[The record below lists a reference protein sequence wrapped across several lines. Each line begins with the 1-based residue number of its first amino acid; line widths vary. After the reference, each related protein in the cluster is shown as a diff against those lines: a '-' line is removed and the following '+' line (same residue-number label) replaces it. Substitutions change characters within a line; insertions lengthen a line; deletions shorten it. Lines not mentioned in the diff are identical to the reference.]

1 MSFEGLG
8 GARPYE
14 GSAWHY
20 AEYRPRP
27 SDAFVRLL
35 VSHLAWTNDDRILDL
50 GSGPGQIA
58 LEVAP
63 YVGEVLAVDI
73 EQDMVDEGRRRADGC
88 GIVNAR
94 FLRGSSDDV
103 VSMAA
108 DIGVVRAVTIG
119 SAFHW
124 MTDQDAVLRAL
135 APLIDPIGGAVLLVG
150 FHVDGPDVTV
160 AGRDGRPWQE
170 RQPWSRARELLD
182 SYLIDV
188 PEGHHPRGRHDPF
201 PDILDRS
208 PFSRLELLRYEYDEL
223 QTPSVDAAI
232 GTLYSLSNVL
242 GRLGA
247 KRAEYEAEVHE
258 ALDDAPTEAVTV
270 RVTESALIATR
281 SP

>member
-1 MSFEGLG
+1 MSFDGLG
-8 GARPYE
+8 RARPYE

-35 VSHLAWTNDDRILDL
+35 VSHLAWNNDDRILDL

-63 YVGEVLAVDI
+63 HVGEVLAVDI
-73 EQDMVDEGRRRADGC
+73 EQDMVDEGRRRADGR
-88 GIVNAR
+88 GVANVR

-103 VSMAA
+103 ARMAA

-124 MTDQDAVLRAL
+124 MTDQDALLRAL
-135 APLIDPIGGAVLLVG
+135 EPLVEPIGGAVLLVG
-150 FHVDGPDVTV
+150 FHVGGPDVTV
-160 AGRDGRPWQE
+160 SGRDGRRWQE
-170 RQPWSRARELLD
+170 RQPWSRAKELLD

-201 PDILDRS
+201 PDILARS
-208 PFSRLELLRYEYDEL
+208 PFARLELLRYEYDEL

-247 KRAEYEAEVHE
+247 RRAEYEAEVHE
-258 ALDDAPTEAVTV
+258 ALDDAPTDAVPV
-270 RVTESALIATR
+270 RVIESALIATR